1 MTRVIAGPRRRTSLV
16 ILMAVAT
23 LLTALVPST
32 VVGSSHREA
41 PLISEDPTADN
52 TDLYA
57 WRTDGDTVTI
67 AANFIPLE
75 EPAGGPNFSN
85 FSENVLYEIK
95 VDNTGDARPDVT
107 YQFRFDTKIA
117 DSDLFGQSFLFNDFP
132 LEATG
137 DPDQLLTQTY
147 TVTRVS
153 GSGGGDDDDDDGRKW
168 RKVGTGTVPPTNIG
182 PRSTPSYAPIRTSAI
197 TDLTNG
203 GKAFAGPRDDA
214 FFVDLGSIFD
224 LGGLRPFNNAH
235 LLPLAN
241 EPGVDG
247 VGGFNTHTISIQV
260 PITDLTGTSAVP
272 AFGSQD
278 AVIGIWATASRQK
291 TTVLRDGTARGSGDW
306 VQVSRLGNPL
316 INEVIIPLARKD
328 AWNASQPRDDRQ
340 FAKYYQEPALARIAN
355 AVYEPIVD
363 ARTTGRADLVAIL
376 LTGLKLPDGTPFTF
390 TGNRQADML
399 RLNVAVE
406 PCMADCSVLGVMG
419 GDLAGFPNGRRLT
432 DDVTDIEIRAVL
444 DGYGSFI
451 NGLFGDLTPNN
462 SPNNL
467 LGDGVN
473 ANDMPFLASF
483 PYQADPHNGY
493 AHQHHAVGSLMTPA
507 PV

>member
-1 MTRVIAGPRRRTSLV
+1 MTRALAGSRRRPFV
-16 ILMAVAT
+16 ILAAAA
-23 LLTALVPST
+23 LLVSALVPS
-32 VVGSSHREA
+32 VADGSSHREA

-67 AANFIPLE
+67 VANYIPLE

-85 FSENVLYEIK
+85 FSDNVLYELK

-107 YQFRFDTKIA
+107 YQFRFKTAVA
-117 DSDLFGQSFLFNDFP
+117 DSDLFGSSFLFNDFP
-132 LEATG
+132 LETAG

-147 TVTRVS
+147 TVRRVA
-153 GSGGGDDDDDDGRKW
+153 DGRST
-168 RKVGTGTVPPTNIG
+168 RVGTGIVPPTNIG
-182 PRSTPSYAPIRTSAI
+182 PRSTPDYAAIREGAI
-197 TDLTNG
+197 TELTNG

-235 LLPLAN
+235 LIPRDPEA
-241 EPGVDG
+241 GVDG
-247 VGGFNTHTISIQV
+247 VAGFNTHTISIQV
-260 PITDLTGTSAVP
+260 PITDLTGTASVP

-278 AVIGIWATASRQK
+278 AVIGIWATASRQR
-291 TTVLRDGTARGSGDW
+291 TTVLLNGDQQTEGDW

-316 INEVIIPLARKD
+316 INEVVIPLARKD
-328 AWNASQPRDDRQ
+328 YWNAVSPRFDWQ
-340 FAKYYQEPALARIAN
+340 FVQYYREPALARIAN

-363 ARTTGRADLVAIL
+363 ARTTGREDLVAIL

-390 TGNRQADML
+390 TGPRQADLL

-406 PCMADCSVLGVMG
+406 PCAADCSVLGVMG

-462 SPNNL
+462 TPNNL

-473 ANDMPFLASF
+473 ENDMAFLPAF
-483 PYQADPHNGY
+483 PYQADPHSGY
-493 AHQHHAVGSLMTPA
+493 AHIHHVVGSQTTPE

>member
-1 MTRVIAGPRRRTSLV
+1 MTRAFADSRRRPSLV
-16 ILMAVAT
+16 ILLAAAT
-23 LLTALVPST
+23 LLAALVPSA
-32 VVGSSHREA
+32 VDGSSHREA

-57 WRTDGDTVTI
+57 WRTANNTVTI
-67 AANFIPLE
+67 VANYIPLE
-75 EPAGGPNFSN
+75 EPSGGPNFSN

-95 VDNTGDARPDVT
+95 VDNTGDARADVT
-107 YQFRFDTKIA
+107 YQFRFDTRTA
-117 DSDLFGQSFLFNDFP
+117 NSDLFGESFLFNDFP
-132 LEATG
+132 LETSG

-147 TVTRVS
+147 TVKRVA
-153 GSGGGDDDDDDGRKW
+153 GSSSR
-168 RKVGTGTVPPTNIG
+168 RVGSGTVPPTNIG
-182 PRSTPSYAPIRTSAI
+182 PRSTPSYAAIRNSAVI
-197 TDLTNG
+197 DLSNG

-224 LGGLRPFNNAH
+224 LGGLRPFNAAH
-235 LLPLAN
+235 LIPRSN
-241 EPGVDG
+241 TRGVDG
-247 VGGFNTHTISIQV
+247 VAGFNTHTISIQV
-260 PITDLTGTSAVP
+260 PITDLTGTSSVP

-291 TTVLRDGTARGSGDW
+291 TQVLGNGTVSGSGDW

-316 INEVIIPLARKD
+316 INEVIIPVAKKD
-328 AWNASQPRDDRQ
+328 AWNAGQPRDDSR
-340 FAKYYQEPALARIAN
+340 FVEYYKKPALARIAN
-355 AVYEPIVD
+355 AVYPPIVD
-363 ARTTGRADLVAIL
+363 ARTTARDDLVAIL

-390 TGNRQADML
+390 TGTRLADML

-406 PCMADCSVLGVMG
+406 PCAAGCSVLGVMG

-473 ANDMPFLASF
+473 QNDRPFLSTF
-483 PYQADPHNGY
+483 PYQADPRNGY
-493 AHQHHAVGSLMTPA
+493 SHTHHTPGSLNPPA